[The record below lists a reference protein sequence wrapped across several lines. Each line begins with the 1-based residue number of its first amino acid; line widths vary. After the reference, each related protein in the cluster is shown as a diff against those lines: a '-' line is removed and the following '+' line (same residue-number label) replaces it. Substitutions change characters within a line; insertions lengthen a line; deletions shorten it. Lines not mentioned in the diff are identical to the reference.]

1 MMPRRLL
8 VLLLALATAAC
19 GHASSDR
26 YSRSQAKKALVKLDQ
41 PGVVVGE
48 FHVTKITDGDT
59 LWVDGLDKS
68 LRLLGLD
75 TEEIFHHPEN
85 RRRADD
91 DWEKYLKDMRG
102 TSPRPVKLETPVG
115 EAAMAWA
122 KKWFDGVEK
131 VRVERDHPAEIRDRF
146 NRYLA
151 YVVAEKNGVWLNYNV
166 ECVRAGYAPYFTKY
180 GYSRRYHKEFLAALA
195 EAKAAKRGIWAP
207 GALHAP
213 DYAEREAWWNARG
226 EFVAEFRREG
236 EGKPEYIDV
245 THFDA
250 MTKLEEYVGKEVHV
264 LGTVDQLRSTKGP
277 LLVMTGKL
285 PLVFFDRNLA
295 TASGIESWTGEY
307 IVVTGV
313 PTEYEDKRSHRKS
326 VQIQIERASQ
336 IKLSPVPG
344 LELPA
349 VTATSP

>member
-1 MMPRRLL
+1 MTRRLL
-8 VLLLALATAAC
+8 VLALALATAC
-19 GHASSDR
+19 GHTSTQR
-26 YSRSQAKKALVKLDQ
+26 YNRSQAKKALVKLDQ

-59 LWVDGLDKS
+59 IWVDGLDKS
-68 LRLLGLD
+68 LRLLGID
-75 TEEIFHHPEN
+75 TEEIFHHPE
-85 RRRADD
+85 RQRAVEA
-91 DWEKYLKDMRG
+91 DWDGYLKDMRG
-102 TSPRPVKLETPVG
+102 SSHRPVKLETPVG
-115 EAAMAWA
+115 VAAMDWA

-131 VRVERDHPAEIRDRF
+131 VRVERDHPAEIRDRY

-166 ECVRAGYAPYFTKY
+166 ECVRAGWAPYFTKY

-207 GALHAP
+207 NLQHAP

-226 EFVAEFRREG
+226 EFVEQFRKEG
-236 EGKPEYIDV
+236 EGRPDYIDM

-250 MTKLEEYVGKEVHV
+250 MTRLEEYVGKEVHV
-264 LGTVDQLRSTKGP
+264 ISTVDGLRSTKGP
-277 LLVMTGKL
+277 LLAMLDRL

-295 TASGIESWTGEY
+295 TASGIEAWQGEY
-307 IVVTGV
+307 VVVTGT
-313 PTEYEDKRSHRKS
+313 PTLYEDKRSHKKS
-326 VQIQIERASQ
+326 VQIQIDRASQ

-344 LELPA
+344 LDPPA
-349 VTATSP
+349 VTASP